1 MEIGMSEELNPRLVA
16 QQQLDLAAELL
27 NLDQGMHARLRE
39 PAVVL
44 KVWVPTKMDNGTIQ
58 VFPAWRAQHN
68 AMRGPTKGGVRFHP
82 DVCEDEVIALSMWM
96 TWKCALVNVPFGG
109 AKGGIRCNPV
119 EMSIGELERVTRRFT
134 FMISPIIGPEKD
146 IPAPD
151 VYTNPQTMAWMMD
164 TYSILKGYT
173 VPGVVTGKPLDLGGS
188 EGRVEATGRGVA
200 FTVREALKTLGMDPA
215 KSSAAVQ
222 GFGNVGSN
230 AAKLMHQ
237 MGIKVTAI
245 SDVSGGIENKDG
257 LDVPALLKHV
267 RDAGF
272 VKNFAG
278 SKPIT
283 NEALLESNVDILIPA
298 ALENQITGKNAGKIK
313 AKIISEGANGPTSPE
328 ADKIL
333 FEKGVFL
340 VPDILANAG
349 GVTVSYFEWVQ
360 DLYNFRW
367 DEERVNSELEKVIV
381 TSYDDVVKLAK
392 EKKVHNR
399 TAAYLLAVAR
409 VARAGTERGMFP

>member
-1 MEIGMSEELNPRLVA
+1 MTEELNPRLVA
-16 QQQLDLAAELL
+16 QQQLDLAAKLL

-44 KVWVPTKMDNGTIQ
+44 KVWVPTKMDNGTIN
-58 VFPAWRAQHN
+58 VFPAWRSQHN

-82 DVCEDEVIALSMWM
+82 GVCEDEVIALSMWM

-109 AKGGIRCNPV
+109 AKGGICCNPV
-119 EMSIGELERVTRRFT
+119 EMSIGELERVTRRYT

-188 EGRVEATGRGVA
+188 EGRVEATGRGA
-200 FTVREALKTLGMDPA
+200 ALTVREALKHLGMDPA
-215 KSSAAVQ
+215 KSTAAVQ

-230 AAKLMHQ
+230 AAKLMHD
-237 MGIKVTAI
+237 MGIKITTV
-245 SDVSGGIENKDG
+245 SDVSGGIQNLDG
-257 LDVPALLKHV
+257 LDIPALLKHV
-267 RDAGF
+267 RDTGF
-272 VKNFAG
+272 VKNFVGAKPVTNEEVLG
-278 SKPIT
+278 SK
-283 NEALLESNVDILIPA
+283 VDILVPA
-298 ALENQITGKNAGKIK
+298 ALENQITSKNADNIK

-328 ADKIL
+328 ADRIL
-333 FEKGVFL
+333 FEKGVFM

-367 DEERVNSELEKVIV
+367 DEVRVNSELEKVIV
-381 TSYDDVVKLAK
+381 TSFDDVIKMAK

-409 VARAGTERGMFP
+409 VARAGAERGLFP

>member
-1 MEIGMSEELNPRLVA
+1 MAEELNPRLVA
-16 QQQLDLAAELL
+16 QQQLDLAAKLL
-27 NLDQGMHARLRE
+27 NLDQGMHAWLRE
-39 PAVVL
+39 PAVVM
-44 KVWVPTKMDNGTIQ
+44 KVWVPTKMDDGTIK
-58 VFPAWRAQHN
+58 VFPAWRSQHN

-109 AKGGIRCNPV
+109 AKGGICCNPV
-119 EMSIGELERVTRRFT
+119 EMSIGELERLTRRFT

-164 TYSILKGYT
+164 TYSVLKGYT
-173 VPGVVTGKPLDLGGS
+173 VPGVVTGKPIDIGGS
-188 EGRVEATGRGVA
+188 EGRVEATGRGA
-200 FTVREALKTLGMDPA
+200 ALTVREALKTLGMDPT
-215 KSSAAVQ
+215 KSTAAVQ

-230 AAKLMHQ
+230 AAKLMHD
-237 MGIKVTAI
+237 MGIKVTVV
-245 SDVSGGIENKDG
+245 SDVSGGIKNLDG
-257 LDVPALLKHV
+257 LDIPALIKHV
-267 RDAGF
+267 HDTGF
-272 VKNFAG
+272 VKNFPGTKPVSNDELLG
-278 SKPIT
+278 SD
-283 NEALLESNVDILIPA
+283 VDILLPA
-298 ALENQITGKNAGKIK
+298 ALENQITSRNAANVK

-328 ADKIL
+328 ADRIL
-333 FEKGVFL
+333 FEKGVFM

-381 TSYDDVVKLAK
+381 NAFEDVIKTAS

-409 VARAGTERGMFP
+409 VARAGTMRGLFP